1 MVPPVLGADMKR
13 REFITALGSA
23 AVAWPFAAQAQ
34 QQAMPIVGFLSGVS
48 PNASVERV
56 RAFRQG
62 LKDTGYIEGENVAI
76 EYRWAEGRY
85 DRLPASVMRLRLF
98 TRSPR
103 RRGRAR

>member
-1 MVPPVLGADMKR
+1 MIGR
-13 REFITALGSA
+13 REFITVLGSA

-34 QQAMPIVGFLSGVS
+34 QQAMPIIGFLSGVS

-62 LKDTGYIEGENVAI
+62 LKDTGYIEGENVTI

-85 DRLPASVMRLRLF
+85 DRPRRHLRSGLYSLCSPASSLL
-98 TRSPR
+98 
-103 RRGRAR
+103 